1 MPPLTGIAAPLP
13 HTLPE
18 KRSLAIA
25 AAFIGVYVFLDWAT
39 YLYAIRPFAI
49 TTWNPSA
56 GLALAFLLVFGV
68 RLWPALAIAAFAAD
82 ALVRGAPQ
90 PHFIFEPLGVCI
102 ITAGYVGMV
111 AALRGRLGFRNEFD
125 HLRDMAVLIVV
136 SAVGSLL
143 LAIAY
148 VTLYRF
154 EDLVLAHEFE
164 RAVIQ
169 FWIGDLVGI
178 VTTTPPLLLLTK
190 WPRVIQGLGP
200 RPWWR
205 IALQLAAVVATLWLI
220 FGLKWA
226 DEYKL
231 FYLLFLPLIWIVMK
245 HAIVGAAFGIT
256 VIQLGLMATVRIS
269 GYKTAAVL
277 EFQFLMLALAATGLF
292 LGMFVTERRAAR
304 EALNNSES
312 RLRAIVSTAPDAIV
326 TVDTQGTV
334 VAANPAAVR
343 IFGVA
348 ADDLIG
354 IRVHEV
360 LPEFERAALTRE
372 VTEVTAIRRDGSPF
386 TIELAV
392 GTTGDSVPGL
402 RIAIARD
409 ISRRKE
415 IERQLGEKQA
425 ELNRSSRL
433 AAAGEMAAALAHE
446 LHQPLSA
453 IRNYAR
459 AAQMIAPTAGNNEL
473 MLKVEREAARAAE
486 VVKRLRDFFR
496 GGTSQLERIG
506 VAQLIDGALAPLR
519 EEAAQ
524 HRIVLDTNVAD
535 GNNELLVDRVQVETV
550 IHSLVGN
557 AIEAIAAANVE
568 DRHIRVVAHEGRD
581 GWVRCAVAD
590 TGPGISPAIADRLFE
605 PFATTKPTGIGLG
618 LAMSRSMIE
627 SHGGELWIE
636 RHAAGGTVFN
646 FSLPLADI
654 KEGHHDCN

>member
-1 MPPLTGIAAPLP
+1 MSPLSGIAATLP
-13 HTLPE
+13 HTLPVR
-18 KRSLAIA
+18 RSLAIA
-25 AAFIGVYVFLDWAT
+25 AAFIGIYIFLDWAT

-49 TTWNPSA
+49 TTWNPAA
-56 GLALAFLLVFGV
+56 GLALAFLLVFGI
-68 RLWPALAIAAFAAD
+68 RWWPALAIAAFAAD
-82 ALVRGAPQ
+82 ALVRGVP
-90 PHFIFEPLGVCI
+90 PSHLFFEPLGVGI
-102 ITAGYVGMV
+102 ITAGYVAMV
-111 AALRGRLGFRNEFD
+111 AVLRGPLGFRNAFD
-125 HLRDMAVLIVV
+125 HLHDMAVLIVV

-148 VTLYRF
+148 VTVYRF
-154 EDLVLAHEFE
+154 ENLVLAHEFQ
-164 RAVIQ
+164 RAVVQ

-178 VTTTPPLLLLTK
+178 VTTTPLLLLLAH
-190 WPRVIQGLGP
+190 WPRVIQQLGP
-200 RPWWR
+200 RPWRR
-205 IALQLAAVVATLWLI
+205 IALQLAAIFVTLWLI

-245 HAIVGAAFGIT
+245 HAIVGAAFSIT

-269 GYKTAAVL
+269 GYKAAAVL

-292 LGMFVTERRAAR
+292 LAR

-312 RLRAIVSTAPDAIV
+312 RLRAIVSTAPDSIV
-326 TVDTQGTV
+326 TVDPQGAV
-334 VAANPAAVR
+334 IAANPAALR
-343 IFGVA
+343 IFGFTA
-348 ADDLIG
+348 SDLIG
-354 IRVHEV
+354 TRVHSV
-360 LPEFERAALTRE
+360 LPEFERAATSGE

-386 TIELAV
+386 EVELAV
-392 GTTGDSVPGL
+392 GTTGGSVPGL

-459 AAQMIAPTAGNNEL
+459 AAQMIAPTTGNNDL

-486 VVKRLRDFFR
+486 VVRRLRDFFR

-506 VAQLIDGALAPLR
+506 VAQLIDGALEPLR
-519 EEAAQ
+519 GEAAHQ
-524 HRIVLDTNVAD
+524 RIVLDTRIAGGD
-535 GNNELLVDRVQVETV
+535 TQLLVDRVQVETV

-557 AIEAIAAANVE
+557 AMEAIAASNVE
-568 DRHIRVVAHEGRD
+568 TRHIRVTAHD
-581 GWVRCAVAD
+581 GCDSWVRCSVAD

-636 RHAAGGTVFN
+636 RAAAGGTIFN
-646 FSLPLADI
+646 FSLPLADTR
-654 KEGHHDCN
+654 EGHHDSN